1 MLWHYRF
8 FIDSGGRMNFNNFYE
23 EFLIIFNKTFIEQA
37 RYEMFLTGL
46 KNTIIIAFFAT
57 LMGIIIGL
65 LVAVIR
71 YSAKHNK
78 KLFLLDLICKIY
90 VSVIRGTPV
99 VVQLLIMYYTVFVN
113 IDNAVFIAIMTFGIN
128 SGAYVAEIARA
139 GIESVDKGQMEAGLS
154 LGLNG
159 SRTMFFIILPQA
171 IKNIL
176 PALGNEFIALL
187 KETSVAGF
195 IPVIDLTNA
204 GNIVRSRTYEPF
216 FSLYTVALGY
226 LVMVLGLGALQK
238 RLERRL
244 SQSDRN

>member
-1 MLWHYRF
+1 MPGLKYVRGWQF
-8 FIDSGGRMNFNNFYE
+8 GLEEAPMEKFIIS
-23 EFLIIFNKTFIEQA
+23 FNKTFIVDG
-37 RYEMFLTGL
+37 RYKLFLSGI
-46 KNTIIIAFFAT
+46 KNTVTIAFFAT
-57 LMGIIIGL
+57 LIGIVIGL
-65 LVAVIR
+65 IVAIIR
-71 YSAKHNK
+71 YSTKNNK
-78 KLFLLDLICKIY
+78 KLFILDLICNVY

-99 VVQLLIMYYTVFVN
+99 VVQLLIMYYTIFVN
-113 IDNAVFIAIMTFGIN
+113 IDNTVFIAIMTFGIN

-159 SRTMFFIILPQA
+159 SKTMFFIILPQA

-195 IPVIDLTNA
+195 IPVMDLTNA
-204 GNIVRSRTYEPF
+204 GNVIRSRTYEPF
-216 FSLYTVALGY
+216 FSLYSVAVCY
-226 LVMVLGLGALQK
+226 LIMVLGLGVVQK

-244 SQSDRN
+244 SQGDRN

>member
-1 MLWHYRF
+1 
-8 FIDSGGRMNFNNFYE
+8 MN
-23 EFLIIFNKTFIEQA
+23 EFLISFNKTFIVDA
-37 RYEMFLTGL
+37 RYQLFLTGI
-46 KNTIIIAFFAT
+46 KNTILIAFFAT
-57 LMGIIIGL
+57 LIGIAIGL
-65 LVAVIR
+65 LVAIIR
-71 YSAKHNK
+71 YSYKNNR
-78 KLFLLDLICKIY
+78 KLYILDLICNFY

-99 VVQLLIMYYTVFVN
+99 VVQLLIMYYTIFVN
-113 IDNAVFIAIMTFGIN
+113 IDNTVFIAIMTFGIN

-154 LGLNG
+154 LGLN
-159 SRTMFFIILPQA
+159 SNKTMFFIILPQA

-204 GNIVRSRTYEPF
+204 GNLVRSRTYEPF
-216 FSLYTVALGY
+216 FSLYTVALCY
-226 LVMVLGLGALQK
+226 LVMVLGLGAIQK

-244 SQSDRN
+244 SQGDRN